1 MLFAASQSLFPAWL
15 EIGKVSAGMS
25 IQPLLA
31 PRPCRVL
38 NQPKVS
44 LTFCCSQ
51 EGKAKQ
57 AKTSPNRLRLHG
69 ELWELGGRRGRKGVG
84 ERDRPTKGA
93 RSVPGDG
100 ARPSPCPRLTQEKAN
115 N

>member
-25 IQPLLA
+25 IQPL
-31 PRPCRVL
+31 L

-69 ELWELGGRRGRKGVG
+69 ELWELDGRRGRKGVG